1 MISYHVN
8 IPDSKQNSF
17 QDFLESIGATFEKK
31 EEELYLTDQQKRIL
45 DERLK
50 LPKSSFI
57 PARESLNKLKK
68 KYEI

>member
-1 MISYHVN
+1 MISYNVT

-17 QDFLESIGATFEKK
+17 QDFLESIGATFERKQD
-31 EEELYLTDQQKRIL
+31 ELYLSDQQKTIL